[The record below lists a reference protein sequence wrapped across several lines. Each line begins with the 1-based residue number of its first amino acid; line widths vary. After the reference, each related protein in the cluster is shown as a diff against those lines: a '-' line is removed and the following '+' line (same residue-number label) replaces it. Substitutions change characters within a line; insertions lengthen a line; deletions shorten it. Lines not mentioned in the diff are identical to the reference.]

1 MKILFVVGGSYKAF
15 YLNNIQKYKEL
26 DLLIFQNNI
35 LYEYDYYNENFGEKT
50 ITNEMMS
57 LQEKLHCK
65 IIAKIKTNLCGIK
78 KDEVLYCDNNGVKIL
93 NNNRYMEIFIK
104 NKKFFISNYCIIA
117 KSEYFIY
124 FLKNKNDFCIPRRN
138 YDNIYFSKKSIFFVC
153 DKCGVNMIKNNFMT
167 RKFRK
172 ICYFSLKFWIFLL

>member
-65 IIAKIKTNLCGIK
+65 RNIG
-78 KDEVLYCDNNGVKIL
+78 Y
-93 NNNRYMEIFIK
+93 RYTDK
-104 NKKFFISNYCIIA
+104 GSNSC
-117 KSEYFIY
+117 
-124 FLKNKNDFCIPRRN
+124 
-138 YDNIYFSKKSIFFVC
+138 
-153 DKCGVNMIKNNFMT
+153 
-167 RKFRK
+167 
-172 ICYFSLKFWIFLL
+172 